1 MKTYALDVTRFI
13 AVLAAVATAAFSAGG
28 IRTAAAEECTGPFRQ
43 CAIGV
48 GAKCERTPQ
57 GTQKIVYYDY
67 PGRVM
72 SFETCVGRIF
82 EAAAQPNPYKPAPAG
97 GQSRRTAGSA
107 NLSLP
112 DSDLI
117 SPLVDR

>member
-1 MKTYALDVTRFI
+1 MKILLST
-13 AVLAAVATAAFSAGG
+13 AVAIAATLSAGG
-28 IRTAAAEECTGPFRQ
+28 MRTAGAEECTGPFRQ
-43 CAIGV
+43 CAISV

-72 SFETCVGRIF
+72 SFETCVGSIF
-82 EAAAQPNPYKPAPAG
+82 EAAGQPSPYKPAPAG
-97 GQSRRTAGSA
+97 GQSRRAT
-107 NLSLP
+107 LPFP
-112 DSDLI
+112 DSELI